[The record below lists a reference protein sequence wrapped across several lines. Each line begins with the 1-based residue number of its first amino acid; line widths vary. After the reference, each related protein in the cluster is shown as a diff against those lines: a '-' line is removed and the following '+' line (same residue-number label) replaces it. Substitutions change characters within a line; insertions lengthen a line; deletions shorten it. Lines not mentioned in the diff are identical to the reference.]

1 MRIRSLL
8 VLLSACSLVMA
19 ACGGGGSSRTASA
32 PPIVEPGPEQPGPE
46 QPEHRTPVPVTHP
59 FADHGTVLNIL
70 PPGQDDN
77 GGISNLV
84 QEVPG
89 LGDLLAGLLDGG
101 VSELGLA
108 PALFK
113 EPHFDDQLDMYEDL
127 AFSPPG
133 LTDDQLTDYFK
144 PAPLLAPDAGNW
156 TRQLTLDV
164 ADYQV
169 SVHRDDFGV
178 PHIFGADRD
187 SALFGMG
194 YVTAEDRLFLLDV
207 LRRAGRGELS
217 KFLGPA
223 DFSFDMDI
231 AAQAPYRE
239 TDRTMQIAQL
249 ASKLGDD
256 GALIFRDATAF
267 VDGLNHYVIQAR
279 SGLLQ
284 VPIEYVGLGVTLQPF
299 VVEDVVA
306 IATLIQGIFAGGGG
320 AEHQN
325 VLRLQALLES
335 VNDEQLACD
344 LWRDMRHAN
353 DPESSVTT
361 TLEFATQSPP
371 HIDENACPLSKGFA
385 AHYPGAVMFDAG
397 SFVAHQPLVTEPCG
411 RPGQAECPGLAGA
424 LPALPATG
432 VVETIINSTLELLRG
447 LLSLSDASDII
458 IPFRP
463 DGAPAGTPIDTMV
476 ASTEAP
482 VTLAALDISLAHQAR
497 HSALAALDSLSQL
510 REGFPATMSNAL
522 LINAEHTA
530 SGHPLAVFGPQ
541 TSYFVP
547 QLLLEMA
554 VHGGDLHTR
563 GMTFTGLPYVV
574 IGRGPDF
581 AWSATSGNSDLTD
594 IRVLPLCAIGDGSIG
609 NGHYHHGQCQP
620 FDVIED
626 EWSARWNIAV
636 PGDDPLATGQSVKVS
651 RHVIRSPIYGP
662 VIGFATVD
670 GQPVALASQRS
681 TYFAELDTALPFLR
695 ATRNDVFDEQSF
707 REVFNATTGS
717 FNWFYIDHQDISFIH
732 AGQYPRRAEG
742 VHPDLPSWGDG
753 RYDWNGFLSLEE
765 HPQETNP
772 ARGYLASWNNR
783 PAPGWWSADDNASYQ
798 LVHRNDMLD
807 VRLQALVSA
816 GNVTLAQLTEA
827 MADAAVTD
835 LRGQEI
841 VPTALALLQQG
852 ALTSEQNE
860 ALTLME
866 EWIELGAP
874 RRDRDN
880 DGRYDQEQAVALM
893 DAWYPHMIEA
903 LLPQV
908 LPLETAGLA
917 PVGRDNAPGAMGS
930 AYQQG
935 YYGYLRRVLEM
946 SVQDSAAPYRALRC
960 AGDEQPQNCRT
971 QLLASLDNA
980 LADLGGIA
988 ERDNWRVNMLQDSV
1002 QHRAIGLAGVRAT
1015 HWQNRPTFQ
1024 QAVEFTSAR

>member
-1 MRIRSLL
+1 MKIRSLL
-8 VLLSACSLVMA
+8 VVLSACSLILG
-19 ACGGGGSSRTASA
+19 ACGGGSSSRKAMI
-32 PPIVEPGPEQPGPE
+32 PPIEAPGSDPGHPGEQ
-46 QPEHRTPVPVTHP
+46 RTPIPVTQP
-59 FADHGTVLNIL
+59 FADYGTVLNIL

-77 GGISNLV
+77 GGVSSLLQDI
-84 QEVPG
+84 PG
-89 LGDLLAGLLDGG
+89 LGDLLGGLLDGG
-101 VSELGLA
+101 LSQLGLA

-127 AFSPPG
+127 VFSPAG

-156 TRQLTLDV
+156 SRQLALES
-164 ADYQV
+164 ADYRV
-169 SVHRDDFGV
+169 DIRRDEFGV
-178 PHIFGADRD
+178 PHIFGDDRD

-217 KFLGPA
+217 KFMGPA

-239 TDRTMQIAQL
+239 SDRTLQIGQL
-249 ASKLGDD
+249 AARLGAD

-267 VDGLNHYVIQAR
+267 VDGLNYYVLQAR
-279 SGLLQ
+279 SGLLK
-284 VPIEYVGLGVTLQPF
+284 VPIEYVGLGVNLQPF

-320 AEHQN
+320 SEHQN
-325 VLRLQALLES
+325 VLRLQALLGS
-335 VNDEQLACD
+335 VNDEQLACQ
-344 LWRDMRHAN
+344 LWRDVRHLN

-361 TLEFATQSPP
+361 TLEFATQSPAR
-371 HIDENACPLSKGFA
+371 IDEDACPLSNDFA
-385 AHYPGAVMFDAG
+385 AKYPGAVMFDAG

-411 RPGQAECPGLAGA
+411 RPGQVTCPGVGGA

-432 VVETIINSTLELLRG
+432 VVELIIKSTLELLRG
-447 LLSLSDASDII
+447 LLSLSDASDVVV
-458 IPFRP
+458 PLQP
-463 DGAPAGTPIDTMV
+463 DGAPGEMMLAGI
-476 ASTEAP
+476 EAP
-482 VTLAALDISLAHQAR
+482 VTLAALDASLAQQAR
-497 HSALAALDSLSQL
+497 TSALAALDSLSQL

-522 LINAEHTA
+522 LVNAEHTA

-594 IRVLPLCAIGDGSIG
+594 IRVLTLCAPASGNVGDG
-609 NGHYHHGQCQP
+609 HYYNGQCQP

-636 PGDDPLATGQSVKVS
+636 PSDDPLATGQSVKV
-651 RHVIRSPIYGP
+651 RRYIIRSPIYGP
-662 VIGFATVD
+662 VIGFATVA

-742 VHPDLPSWGDG
+742 VHPELPSWGDG
-753 RYDWNGFLSLEE
+753 RYEWNGFLSLEE

-807 VRLQALVSA
+807 VRLEKLVAA

-841 VPTALALLQQG
+841 LPVALALLQQG
-852 ALTSEQNE
+852 SLTAEQSE
-860 ALTLME
+860 ALALLQ
-866 EWIELGAP
+866 EWVELGAP

-903 LLPQV
+903 LLPQI
-908 LPLETAGLA
+908 LPLERAGLA
-917 PVGRDNAPGAMGS
+917 PVSRDNTPGAMGS

-946 SVQDSAAPYRALRC
+946 ATGESASPYRALHC
-960 AGDEQPQNCRT
+960 AGDEQPAACRL
-971 QLLASLDNA
+971 QLLASFDSA
-980 LADLGGIA
+980 LAELGGIS
-988 ERDNWRVNMLQDSV
+988 ERSKWRVDMQKDSV

-1024 QAVEFTSAR
+1024 QAVEFTSGR